1 MIIAIQK
8 KKENIVEYIIYMMQI
23 QDIIRACN
31 FDISIIEKTLIKKFT
46 VPDNEKIKIKEWYS
60 DLMISMNTENIKS
73 SGNLSFLKEIIGDL
87 NNLHQKLLKD
97 KKDIQYID
105 AYKWAEKNI
114 LEYKQMSKLNTD
126 NEVEICINAL
136 YSLILLRL
144 KKAEITVE
152 TQTAMQTFSNLMALL
167 AAHYHNRV

>member
-31 FDISIIEKTLIKKFT
+31 FDIGIIENTLIDKYA
-46 VPDNEKIKIKEWYS
+46 VPDKEKTKIKEWYS
-60 DLMISMNTENIKS
+60 DLMISMIKENIKS
-73 SGNLSFLKEIIGDL
+73 HGNLSFI
-87 NNLHQKLLKD
+87 NNLIKELNDLHLKLLKNKND
-97 KKDIQYID
+97 LQYND
-105 AYKWAEKNI
+105 TYKWAEKNI
-114 LEYKQMSKLNTD
+114 IEYKEKSKIKTD

-144 KKAEITVE
+144 KNSEITVE

-167 AAHYHNRV
+167 AAHYHKRV